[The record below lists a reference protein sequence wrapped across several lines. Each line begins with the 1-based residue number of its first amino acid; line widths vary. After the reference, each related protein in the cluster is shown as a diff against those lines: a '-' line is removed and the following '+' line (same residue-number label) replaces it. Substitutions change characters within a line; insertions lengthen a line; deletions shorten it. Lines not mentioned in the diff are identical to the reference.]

1 MADHCASSA
10 GKWDLDV
17 NNFHIPAL
25 IFNTS
30 AITPQK
36 VDKLCS
42 QIDVFPTLFEL
53 LHWDYS
59 SNLFGKDILKMTS
72 DDERAFISNYRK
84 LGLLKEDKLMILSE
98 QKKAAFYQWN
108 EVDNSLRTLPMDTT
122 FLRETTSYYQ
132 VADYLYKNNGLK
144 LK

>member
-1 MADHCASSA
+1 
-10 GKWDLDV
+10 
-17 NNFHIPAL
+17 
-25 IFNTS
+25 
-30 AITPQK
+30 
-36 VDKLCS
+36 
-42 QIDVFPTLFEL
+42 
-53 LHWDYS
+53 
-59 SNLFGKDILKMTS
+59 MTS